1 MVIKIALW
9 RISTFLIF
17 HWRGYDKGRLRT
29 PGRIEG
35 LSHITFISSD
45 SSLRCTWHKHQE
57 IPFVVVDWL
66 IDWLM
71 GTFSSFL
78 VFFSS
83 PKTATCLDFF
93 PSYEVAG
100 MTWRSGPVTEPS
112 TLSTMPLHSV
122 ISKVFEPSLPLW
134 KKTGKER
141 EERESVRTKKKS
153 IGFHYLVGQ
162 CHWPVNDPA
171 TVPAQGWDEPPV
183 NRHWQEENMLTAT
196 RNKSEHRFALQA
208 LVRGG
213 GVRGHQT
220 ARGQARAERGAQ
232 YSGLW
237 PGFHPLV
244 WMPHS
249 PSQTLLSS
257 HQLFTSGFTKGNPG
271 ALIVAKRN
279 SSPSLV
285 ATNSRSLFRSFS
297 FYPFPTPCPT
307 K

>member
-1 MVIKIALW
+1 
-9 RISTFLIF
+9 
-17 HWRGYDKGRLRT
+17 
-29 PGRIEG
+29 
-35 LSHITFISSD
+35 
-45 SSLRCTWHKHQE
+45 
-57 IPFVVVDWL
+57 
-66 IDWLM
+66 M

-93 PSYEVAG
+93 PLMKWQEWPGDRDQWPSPRRCQPCPCI
-100 MTWRSGPVTEPS
+100 RSFLKC
-112 TLSTMPLHSV
+112 LSLHFLCE
-122 ISKVFEPSLPLW
+122 KRQE
-134 KKTGKER
+134 KRERKER
-141 EERESVRTKKKS
+141 VWEQKKKS

-257 HQLFTSGFTKGNPG
+257 HQLFTSGYTKGNPG

-285 ATNSRSLFRSFS
+285 ATSSRSLFRFSFS
-297 FYPFPTPCPT
+297 PLFYPFQHPVPQKNNNKKYSIEYACRGSLPM
-307 K
+307 